1 MSTKPTSPPEVL
13 PEGVDAPSA
22 AAPADTVA
30 RPLIAHHPQVPSPLL
45 DFMLG
50 HWAPRSD
57 EPPEPVAHR
66 EGFAA
71 RRRALSGLFPGEVLI
86 VPTGHE
92 KVRSNDT
99 HYRFRPGSDFF
110 YLTGNQEPDCV
121 LALMPEPDGGHAE
134 IMFVEPNTRDTAAF
148 FTDPQKGEL
157 WVGARLGIERS
168 RERYG
173 VHACRALGELPDFVN
188 GLARSGA
195 AVRVLRGYD
204 PLVDATF
211 DGSGR
216 DVELATGLAEMR
228 LVKDDVEIA
237 ELQSAVDATLTAF
250 EDVIRALPLASS
262 EREVEGIFNLR
273 ARVAGN
279 DVGYNTIAASGH
291 HACVLHWTRNDG
303 TLRRGDLLLLDAG
316 VEGNSLYTADIT
328 RTLPL
333 AGRFNREQRLVYDIV
348 YAAQQAAMR
357 VIRPGIDFLEPNR
370 VAMRVL
376 AEGLRD
382 LGILR
387 GDVEDA
393 LRDDHQFYRRY
404 TLHNVSHMIGLDVHD
419 CPSARTE
426 SYRHGKLKPGM
437 VFSVEPGLYFQ
448 RDDET
453 VPKAFRGIGVRIEDD
468 VLVTADGYR
477 NFAARIPASGDDVE
491 AWIARLW
498 REARSR

>member
-1 MSTKPTSPPEVL
+1 MR
-13 PEGVDAPSA
+13 GN
-22 AAPADTVA
+22 
-30 RPLIAHHPQVPSPLL
+30 
-45 DFMLG
+45 
-50 HWAPRSD
+50 WAPRAAES
-57 EPPEPVAHR
+57 PQPVAHHDR
-66 EGFAA
+66 FAA
-71 RRRALSGLFPGEVLI
+71 RRRALSRLFPGDVI
-86 VPTGHE
+86 VVPTGHE

-99 HYRFRPGSDFF
+99 HYRFRPASDFF

-121 LALMPEPDGGHAE
+121 LALMPEPDGSHAE

-148 FTDPQKGEL
+148 FSDPLKGEL
-157 WVGARLGIERS
+157 WVGPRLGVERS

-173 VHACRALGELPDFVN
+173 VHTCRALGELPDFLSGIV
-188 GLARSGA
+188 RSGA
-195 AVRVLRGYD
+195 SVRVLRGFD
-204 PLVDATF
+204 AMVDATF

-216 DVELATGLAEMR
+216 DVELATALAEMR
-228 LVKDDVEIA
+228 LVKDDAEIA
-237 ELQSAVDATLTAF
+237 ELQTAVDDTLTAF
-250 EDVIRALPLASS
+250 EDVIRALPTASS

-291 HACVLHWTRNDG
+291 HACILHWTRNDG
-303 TLRRGDLLLLDAG
+303 TLRQGDLLLLDAG

-333 AGRFNREQRLVYDIV
+333 SGRFSREQRLVYDIV
-348 YAAQQAAMR
+348 YAAQQAALR

-376 AEGLRD
+376 AQGLSD
-382 LGILR
+382 LGILQ

-393 LRDDHQFYRRY
+393 LREDHQLYRRY
-404 TLHNVSHMIGLDVHD
+404 TLHNISHMIGLDVHD

-453 VPKAFRGIGVRIEDD
+453 VPEPFRGIGVRIEDD

-477 NFAARIPASGDDVE
+477 NFAAGIPASADAVE

-498 REARSR
+498 REPRSR